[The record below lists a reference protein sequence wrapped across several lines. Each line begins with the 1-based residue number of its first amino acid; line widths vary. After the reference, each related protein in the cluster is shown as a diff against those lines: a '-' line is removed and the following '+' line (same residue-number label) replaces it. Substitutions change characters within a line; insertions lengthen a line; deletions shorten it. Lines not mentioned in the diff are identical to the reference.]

1 MCNDMKRVISI
12 LLMIVIILVNTT
24 VVLADTG
31 TSSKKI
37 SGKNEKV
44 VIDVEGEYTS
54 QPETIYSVE
63 ISWGNMEFQYEM
75 NGSYNPSTHDYNST
89 SSDIWNIGDMGNI
102 ITVKNHSNTDISA
115 TLNYSKTLN
124 TVIGT
129 FKDTTTGGNVKNTL
143 NAKTAIGTMYAN
155 VPNDSAYLQLNCNP
169 EETFNTLDDNTLG
182 TVTVEILGYNLL

>member
-12 LLMIVIILVNTT
+12 VLMIVIILVNTT

-31 TSSKKI
+31 TSSKKL
-37 SGKNEKV
+37 SGKNEKAY
-44 VIDVEGEYTS
+44 IDVEGEYTS
-54 QPETIYSVE
+54 QTETIYSVE
-63 ISWGNMEFQYEM
+63 ISWGSMEFQYEL

-89 SSDIWNIGDMGNI
+89 SSDIWNIGDKGNI

-129 FKDTTTGGNVKNTL
+129 FKDSTAGGNVKNTL
-143 NAKTAIGTMYAN
+143 KAKRAIGTRRAKR
-155 VPNDSAYLQLNCNP
+155 PND
-169 EETFNTLDDNTLG
+169 
-182 TVTVEILGYNLL
+182 

>member
-12 LLMIVIILVNTT
+12 SLMIVIILVNAT

-54 QPETIYSVE
+54 QSETIYSVE
-63 ISWGNMEFQYEM
+63 ISWGNMEFQYEL

-89 SSDIWNIGDMGNI
+89 SSDIWNIGAKGNI
-102 ITVKNHSNTDISA
+102 ITVKNHSNIDISA

-124 TVIGT
+124 TVTGT
-129 FKDTTTGGNVKNTL
+129 FKDSTAGGKVKNTL
-143 NAKTAIGTMYAN
+143 KAKTAIGTQRAN
-155 VPNDSAYLQLNCNP
+155 PPSDSAYLQLNGNP
-169 EETFNTLDDNTLG
+169 GENYKNSNGIVLG
-182 TVTVEILGYNLL
+182 EITVKIS

>member
-75 NGSYNPSTHDYNST
+75 YGTYNPSTHDYNST
-89 SSDIWNIGDMGNI
+89 SSDVWNIGAMDNR
-102 ITVKNHSNTDISA
+102 ITVRKPMEAATQYHLMLSNCMA
-115 TLNYSKTLN
+115 
-124 TVIGT
+124 
-129 FKDTTTGGNVKNTL
+129 
-143 NAKTAIGTMYAN
+143 
-155 VPNDSAYLQLNCNP
+155 
-169 EETFNTLDDNTLG
+169 
-182 TVTVEILGYNLL
+182 